1 MKLAIIVSTYNRIDA
16 LNAVLSAL
24 AQQTGVSAGDWE
36 VLVADDGSGPA
47 TRQCI
52 ESWQQRFPCRLDH
65 VWHADTGFR
74 LAAIRNL
81 SVGRTRADY
90 LVFLDGDCVPF
101 PDFVAQHR
109 ALAEHGWFVAGN
121 RVLLSERFTPELLAS
136 AEPAAPIH
144 WNALQW
150 LAARYGGKANR
161 GWPWLRLGLRQMRK
175 RRPTR
180 WQVLK
185 GCNIGV
191 WRSDFLAVDGFD
203 EAFSGWGHEDSD
215 FAIRLIRA
223 GLKLKDGRFAVPV
236 LHLWHKENDR
246 SQQPENQ
253 RRLQAT
259 LNGNH
264 TRAERGLSQYASA
277 NTRNQATDIQGA
289 GGST

>member
-1 MKLAIIVSTYNRIDA
+1 MAGGA
-16 LNAVLSAL
+16 LR
-24 AQQTGVSAGDWE
+24 
-36 VLVADDGSGPA
+36 
-47 TRQCI
+47 RQ
-52 ESWQQRFPCRLDH
+52 SQS
-65 VWHADTGFR
+65 R
-74 LAAIRNL
+74 LAVATT
-81 SVGRTRADY
+81 GTA
-90 LVFLDGDCVPF
+90 
-101 PDFVAQHR
+101 PDAQTPAHP
-109 ALAEHGWFVAGN
+109 LAG
-121 RVLLSERFTPELLAS
+121 
-136 AEPAAPIH
+136 AE
-144 WNALQW
+144 
-150 LAARYGGKANR
+150 
-161 GWPWLRLGLRQMRK
+161 
-175 RRPTR
+175 
-180 WQVLK
+180 

-277 NTRNQATDIQGA
+277 NTRNQATDIQARGA
-289 GGST
+289 APDSAPAACMQPTALSRCTSSRLRA